1 MLGPRLHRTRVQS
14 SGGDVECGPLA
25 CIRLNTGNSTY
36 FERMKRF
43 FRFRLEFH
51 LFTVAQNTP
60 LQLKSN
66 VKCVQSVKSYFSTSL
81 VSLLRLKQFEGIVF
95 APSKMSFWM
104 RCCWE
109 AVVGPSSHHPS
120 PTSLTILSF
129 YPGSYMYVKSI
140 LRQMRLIA
148 SIEHLRT
155 KNCRK
160 GHEHTQSS
168 KLLVAGCGPVRVW
181 GVSTFCPMVAHRC
194 KVTPKQV
201 SRITLKTKSRNAE
214 QKHQNPFLSR

>member
-104 RCCWE
+104 RCWE
-109 AVVGPSSHHPS
+109 TGGSIIPSSLTSIPHDIIILSWILYVCKKHFETNEINSFHWTFENQKLQKRTRTYTKFKVVGCWVWTCEGVRCEH
-120 PTSLTILSF
+120 IL
-129 YPGSYMYVKSI
+129 PNG
-140 LRQMRLIA
+140 RTQMQGDA
-148 SIEHLRT
+148 
-155 KNCRK
+155 
-160 GHEHTQSS
+160 
-168 KLLVAGCGPVRVW
+168 
-181 GVSTFCPMVAHRC
+181 
-194 KVTPKQV
+194 
-201 SRITLKTKSRNAE
+201 
-214 QKHQNPFLSR
+214 

>member
-1 MLGPRLHRTRVQS
+1 MLGPRVHRTRVQS
-14 SGGDVECGPLA
+14 SGGDVECGALA

-36 FERMKRF
+36 FERTGRF

-109 AVVGPSSHHPS
+109 AVGCGGSIIPSSV
-120 PTSLTILSF
+120 SLIPHDIIILSWLL
-129 YPGSYMYVKSI
+129 YVKSI

-155 KNCRK
+155 KACRK
-160 GHEHTQSS
+160 GHET
-168 KLLVAGCGPVRVW
+168 
-181 GVSTFCPMVAHRC
+181 
-194 KVTPKQV
+194 
-201 SRITLKTKSRNAE
+201 
-214 QKHQNPFLSR
+214 